1 MTIQLNNN
9 VIQVGILNK
18 GAELCSL
25 KFINDNTEYIW
36 SANPLYWNRHSPVLF
51 PIVGRVVNNQY
62 QVDNTTYQ
70 LGQHG
75 FARDMEFSVVDQSNS
90 HVSMLLKYNEDS
102 LKLYP
107 YEFELMITYTLNNNS
122 VSIEYSVKN
131 VDSKDIYF
139 SIGGHP
145 GFNCPLNED
154 ESFND
159 YYLEFEKAENA
170 SITAITKEGLLKR
183 GKVSYLNHQ
192 NIIEMNEQV
201 FKEGALIFD
210 NLNSTRISLKSKK
223 SKKCVHVD
231 FEGFP
236 FLGLWSTHEG
246 APFVCIEPW
255 VGHADY
261 EDFTEDFT
269 KKEDQICL
277 APQDVFTRKFD
288 ITIE

>member
-1 MTIQLNNN
+1 MIIQLNNDVIKVN
-9 VIQVGILNK
+9 VLAK

-25 KFINDNTEYIW
+25 KFVNENTEYIW
-36 SANPLYWNRHSPVLF
+36 NADPVYWNRHSPVLF
-51 PIVGRVVNNQY
+51 PIVGKVVNNQY
-62 QVDNTTYQ
+62 QLDTSTYH

-75 FARDMEFSVVDQSNS
+75 FARNMEFSVADQSNT
-90 HVSMLLKYNEDS
+90 HVSMILEWNDETLKV
-102 LKLYP
+102 YP
-107 YEFELMITYTLNNNS
+107 YKFELMITYTLIKNS
-122 VSIEYSVKN
+122 IVIEYRVKN
-131 VDSKDIYF
+131 VDNKNIFF

-159 YYLEFEKAENA
+159 YYLEFEKNEDA

-183 GKVSYLNHQ
+183 DKVAYLNNQ
-192 NIIEMNEQV
+192 NIIEMNDKV

-210 NLNSTRISLKSKK
+210 NLRSTRISLKSKK
-223 SKKCVHVD
+223 SQKCVHVD

-236 FLGLWSTHEG
+236 FLGLWSSSND
-246 APFVCIEPW
+246 ASFVCIEPW

-261 EDFTEDFT
+261 EDFIDDFT
-269 KKEDQICL
+269 RKEDQTCL
-277 APQDVFTRKFD
+277 SAQKVFTRKFD